1 MEGHLILQVAR
12 RAARLT
18 QAELARRAGTSQ
30 ATLSAYERG
39 TKSPA
44 VKVTERILNA
54 AGLELFLRPWVDFE
68 ERHVRGV
75 QAFWFPNVLWSVA
88 PPDCFATLHAP
99 DMINMTEQSTWDL
112 RDRTDRARA
121 YEILIRRGLPQSMI
135 RWLDGGLLVDLWDEL
150 DLPRP
155 IRSAWRPAIEA
166 ARSGPSVDILHAV
179 FRAADPMS
187 TGTARIRGYSLLPP
201 PPPPPPKPRR
211 RPGDPPTG
219 LIRRPEPEVPPE
231 PEI

>member
-12 RAARLT
+12 RAAHLT

-54 AGLELFLRPWVDFE
+54 AGMEFFLRPWVDFE

-75 QAFWFPNVLWSVA
+75 QAFWFPNRLWSVS
-88 PPDCFATLHAP
+88 PPDCFAVLHAP
-99 DMINMTEQSTWDL
+99 DMINHTDQDAWNL
-112 RDRTDRARA
+112 GDRVDRARA
-121 YEILIRRGLPQSMI
+121 YEILIRRGLPESMI
-135 RWLDGGLLVDLWDEL
+135 RWIDGGLLVDLWDEL

-155 IRSAWRPAIEA
+155 IRSAWRPAIDA
-166 ARSGPSVDILHAV
+166 ARSGPSVDILRAV

-187 TGTARIRGYSLLPP
+187 TSTVRIRGHRGLPKPP
-201 PPPPPPKPRR
+201 PPPPTPRR
-211 RPGDPPTG
+211 RPGDPTTG
-219 LIRRPEPEVPPE
+219 LIRRPKPETPPE
-231 PEI
+231 PES